1 MSCIRRRNF
10 LLVIILAANMFA
22 CTPNSAINNA
32 TFAPG
37 VQVSGGSAPSGTCAN
52 PLYPVIQGAAWTYA
66 STGSPAGPFLFTDTI
81 TEARA
86 DGFTLTSQFKDLT
99 RTQEWACKLEGLL
112 ALQLG
117 GGPTASISAQG
128 LSAQF
133 ETSNATGIS
142 IPVDMQNVQ
151 QWAYDLSMKGTIAMP
166 DNQASQADGSVS
178 STFQVL
184 GTEAISV
191 PAGTFDAIKVQ
202 VNSEYTLNTSFQG
215 FLMPLNFSSATIMWY
230 APYVGWVKSIE
241 NSDFGGSPY
250 SSTIELQSY
259 SFP

>member
-1 MSCIRRRNF
+1 MSSIGQRNF
-10 LLVIILAANMFA
+10 LLLIILAANMFA
-22 CTPNSAINNA
+22 CTPSSAIDNA
-32 TFAPG
+32 APSPG
-37 VQVSGGSAPSGTCAN
+37 DPVSGGPAPSGTCAN

-66 STGSPAGPFLFTDTI
+66 STGSPPGPFLFTDTI
-81 TEARA
+81 TEARV

-99 RTQEWACKLEGLL
+99 RTQEWACKPEGLL

-117 GGPTASISAQG
+117 GGPMAGISAQG

-133 ETSNATGIS
+133 ESSNVTGIS
-142 IPVDMQNVQ
+142 LPVDMQNTQ
-151 QWAYDLSMKGTIAMP
+151 QWTYGLSMKGTIAMP

-184 GTEAISV
+184 GAESISV
-191 PAGTFDAIKVQ
+191 PAGTFNAIKVQ

-215 FLMPLNFSSATIMWY
+215 FLMPLNFSSTTIIWY
-230 APYVGWVKSIE
+230 APYVGWVKSVE
-241 NSDFGGSPY
+241 NSDLGGSPY

-259 SFP
+259 GFP